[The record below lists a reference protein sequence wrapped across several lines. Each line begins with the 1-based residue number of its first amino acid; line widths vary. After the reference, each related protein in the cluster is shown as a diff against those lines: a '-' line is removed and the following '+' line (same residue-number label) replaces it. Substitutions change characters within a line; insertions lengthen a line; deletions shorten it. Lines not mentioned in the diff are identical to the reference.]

1 MTFYYLAERVLD
13 RDDGEDSLSLCVIQ
27 IYIVYLVE
35 GVLDG
40 DDGEV
45 LAELRVELSQLSAWY
60 ATKKRKKTE
69 FVRVEKG
76 MFVTMAAIYYYYY
89 YYI

>member
-45 LAELRVELSQLSAWY
+45 SLAASTYICNLYIYIYIHIVFTWSKGSSMVMMGKSLQSSA
-60 ATKKRKKTE
+60 
-69 FVRVEKG
+69 
-76 MFVTMAAIYYYYY
+76 
-89 YYI
+89 